1 MGVKSEISVSE
12 TCLGVVTLVTV
23 CYPVRIHTMAGP
35 PEDCKLF
42 VYGVSIR
49 TPKEEL
55 QAEFEKFGEVLDAY
69 NSGKGYAFITYQSKQ
84 EAEDARDALNG
95 QTVCGQEIKVDVAK
109 PRGSGRPRGPGRGG
123 ERGRG
128 GRGGERGCYS
138 GGPPRGGYGRGR
150 GGDRGFGGRG
160 RGRGGERGAPRG
172 VPGGMRG
179 GGGGQGPTP
188 PFQQQAEAY
197 LMVVIWCFLVF

>member
-1 MGVKSEISVSE
+1 
-12 TCLGVVTLVTV
+12 
-23 CYPVRIHTMAGP
+23 MAEA

-84 EAEDARDALNG
+84 EAEDAKNALNG

-109 PRGSGRPRGPGRGG
+109 PRGSARPRGPGRGG

-128 GRGGERGCYS
+128 GRGRG
-138 GGPPRGGYGRGR
+138 GGDRGGYGGGRGGGYGGR
-150 GGDRGFGGRG
+150 GGGDRGGYGGGRG
-160 RGRGGERGAPRG
+160 GRGGGERGGR
-172 VPGGMRG
+172 
-179 GGGGQGPTP
+179 
-188 PFQQQAEAY
+188 
-197 LMVVIWCFLVF
+197 

>member
-1 MGVKSEISVSE
+1 
-12 TCLGVVTLVTV
+12 
-23 CYPVRIHTMAGP
+23 MAGA

-128 GRGGERGCYS
+128 GRGGRGGERG
-138 GGPPRGGYGRGR
+138 GFRGDGPPRGGFGRGR

-179 GGGGQGPTP
+179 GRGGGGGGGQGPTP
-188 PFQQQAEAY
+188 PFQQQPAAAY
-197 LMVVIWCFLVF
+197 

>member
-1 MGVKSEISVSE
+1 
-12 TCLGVVTLVTV
+12 
-23 CYPVRIHTMAGP
+23 MAGA

-84 EAEDARDALNG
+84 EAEDAKNALNG

-109 PRGSGRPRGPGRGG
+109 PRGSARPRGPGRGG

-128 GRGGERGCYS
+128 GRGGRGGERGGYS
-138 GGPPRGGYGRGR
+138 ERPPRGGYGRGGGER
-150 GGDRGFGGRG
+150 GRGGGRG
-160 RGRGGERGAPRG
+160 RGGPRGSPRG

-179 GGGGQGPTP
+179 GRGGGGGQGQGPSP
-188 PFQQQAEAY
+188 PFQPQAAAY
-197 LMVVIWCFLVF
+197 